1 MRESPLGLFS
11 SLCIGIGY
19 GYMSLYATLMA
30 LYATLVSLYATCLW
44 YLLTEI
50 DLHYQVFNLYEQAFF
65 ISVLLW
71 FLHNGSSQFGERLGE
86 ERFILAAY
94 Y

>member
-71 FLHNGSSQFGERLGE
+71 FLHNGSSQFGERFGE